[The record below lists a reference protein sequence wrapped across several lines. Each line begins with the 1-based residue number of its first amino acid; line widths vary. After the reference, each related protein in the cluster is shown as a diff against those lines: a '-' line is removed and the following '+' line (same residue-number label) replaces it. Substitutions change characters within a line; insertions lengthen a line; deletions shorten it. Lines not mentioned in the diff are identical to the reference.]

1 MLKLLMSFFFRK
13 TYVVC
18 TVVMYVTFY
27 YPFISFLSWYMRV
40 FIFYFCIT
48 KSKEGEKNISIS
60 SVPIHPCGQTH
71 MSTHP
76 HTHTHTHTHTCP
88 HTQPLSPLKLI
99 YGLTYAHTYVQTYK
113 HTKDFYNCYTN
124 SYVYGICV

>member
-1 MLKLLMSFFFRK
+1 MSEFNILPLMLKLLMSFFFRK

-48 KSKEGEKNISIS
+48 KSKEGENNISIS

-76 HTHTHTHTHTCP
+76 HTHTHTHTHMPT
-88 HTQPLSPLKLI
+88 HTASVPLETNLWPDVR
-99 YGLTYAHTYVQTYK
+99 TYIRADIQTYK
-113 HTKDFYNCYTN
+113 RFLQLLH
-124 SYVYGICV
+124 